1 MKSIKV
7 RFKFAREIKKKKESL
22 QKMRPRNEQKT
33 LEIFKVRLEEIINKS
48 HPLAR
53 LSETINWKKL
63 EEKLLLKYAEKMGAP
78 GKEIRLMV
86 GLQYLKY
93 MYNES
98 DEMIVQKF
106 IENPYY
112 QYFCGNEYFEHSLP
126 IDSSSMTRFRK
137 RMGKETIEELFKETL
152 KSAEIINQIK
162 EKDFEQLN
170 VDTTVEEKA
179 ISFPTDAKL
188 YYKMLA
194 VLVDQA
200 NKREIPLRQ
209 SYKFVSKKALTKQAG
224 YAHAKQMNR
233 ARKMTKKI
241 KTYLGRVYR
250 DIMKKATEK
259 DELLKNKLELAERLL
274 NQSKESKNKLYSIHA
289 PEVECIS
296 KGKAHKRYEFG
307 CKVSMVT
314 TSRNNWIVGIQAHH
328 GNPYDGHTLKSSIEK
343 AEEITDWKA
352 KNVNVDLGYRGHDYD
367 GQAQVNIANR
377 FKMKNKA
384 NSLIK
389 WLKRRSAIEPIFGH
403 LKSDNRLERNLL
415 KGKDGDHINA
425 VLAACGFNLRK
436 LYAVFFLPILKWLDN
451 RITEIHFSSVLKLN
465 DESLGFIQN

>member
-1 MKSIKV
+1 MK
-7 RFKFAREIKKKKESL
+7 
-22 QKMRPRNEQKT
+22 PRNEQKT
-33 LEIFKVRLEEIINKS
+33 FEIFKVRLEDIINKE
-48 HPLAR
+48 HPLVK
-53 LSETINWKKL
+53 LSDTINWKEL
-63 EEKLLLKYAEKMGAP
+63 EEKPSKKYSEKMGAP

-98 DEMIVQKF
+98 DEMIVVKF
-106 IENPYY
+106 VENPYY

-126 IDSSSMTRFRK
+126 IDSSSMTNFRK
-137 RMGKETIEELFKETL
+137 RIGKETIEELLKEVVR
-152 KSAEIINQIK
+152 SANRSNQLK

-170 VDTTVEEKA
+170 ADTTVQEKA

-188 YYKMLA
+188 YYKMLED
-194 VLVDQA
+194 LVVMA
-200 NKREIPLRQ
+200 KTRGINLRQ
-209 SYKFVSKKALTKQAG
+209 SYKFVSKRALAKQSS
-224 YAHAKQMNR
+224 YAHAKQMKR
-233 ARKMTKKI
+233 SRKMTKKL

-250 DIMKKATEK
+250 DILNKTEEK
-259 DELLKNKLELAERLL
+259 DKELISRLELAEKLL
-274 NQSKESKNKLYSIHA
+274 SQTKDSKNKIYSIDT

-314 TSRNNWIVGIQAHH
+314 TSKNNWVVSIQAHH
-328 GNPYDGHTLKSSIEK
+328 GNPYDGHTLKSSIEQ
-343 AEEITDWKA
+343 AEEITSWKA

-367 GQAQVNIANR
+367 GQAEVHIVNR
-377 FKMKNKA
+377 LTMKKKA
-384 NSLIK
+384 KSLIK

-415 KGKDGDHINA
+415 KGKEGDYINA

-436 LYAVFFLPILKWLDN
+436 LYAVFFWPILKWLKNQFLEKCFLFFPRLD
-451 RITEIHFSSVLKLN
+451 VQ
-465 DESLGFIQN
+465 SLVSDQNK

>member
-1 MKSIKV
+1 MK
-7 RFKFAREIKKKKESL
+7 
-22 QKMRPRNEQKT
+22 PRNAQKT
-33 LEIFKVRLEEIINKS
+33 LEIFKVRLATIINPN
-48 HPLAR
+48 HPLVKLA
-53 LSETINWKKL
+53 ETINWKNL
-63 EEKLLLKYAEKMGAP
+63 EEQFAKKYSERMGAP

-106 IENPYY
+106 VENPYY

-126 IDSSSMTRFRK
+126 IDPSSMTRFRG
-137 RMGKETIEELFKETL
+137 RMGKEKIEELFKEIL
-152 KSAEIINQIK
+152 KSANRSEQLR
-162 EKDFEQLN
+162 EKDFEQIN
-170 VDTTVEEKA
+170 VDTTVQEKA

-188 YYKMLA
+188 YYKMLKELTA
-194 VLVDQA
+194 EA
-200 NKREIPLRQ
+200 KERGIPLRQ
-209 SYKFVSKKALTKQAG
+209 SYKFVAKKALTKQAG
-224 YAHAKQMNR
+224 YAHARQMNR
-233 ARKMTKKI
+233 SRKITKKL

-250 DIMKKATEK
+250 ELVKSTEQK
-259 DELLKNKLELAERLL
+259 DQALLSKLALAEKLL
-274 NQSKESKNKLYSIHA
+274 TQSKESKQKLYSIHA

-314 TSRNNWIVGIQAHH
+314 TSKNNWIVAIQAHH
-328 GNPYDGHTLKSSIEK
+328 GNPYDGHTLKASIEK
-343 AEEITDWKA
+343 AEAMTNWEA
-352 KNVNVDLGYRGHDYD
+352 KNIVVDLGYRGHDYD
-367 GQAQVNIANR
+367 GQAEVQIANR
-377 FKMKNKA
+377 LTMKKKTK
-384 NSLIK
+384 SLIK

-436 LYAVFFLPILKWLDN
+436 LYAVFFLPLLNWLKNQLEE
-451 RITEIHFSSVLKLN
+451 RYFLFSLKLS
-465 DESLGFIQN
+465 EQSLVFALK

>member
-1 MKSIKV
+1 
-7 RFKFAREIKKKKESL
+7 
-22 QKMRPRNEQKT
+22 MRPRNEQKT
-33 LEIFKVRLEEIINKS
+33 LEIFKVRLEEIINKT
-48 HPLAR
+48 HPLVR
-53 LSETINWKKL
+53 LAETINWKKL
-63 EEKLLLKYAEKMGAP
+63 EEKMLVKYTAKMGAP

-93 MYNES
+93 TYNES
-98 DEMIVQKF
+98 DEMIVEKF
-106 IENPYY
+106 VENPYY
-112 QYFCGNEYFEHSLP
+112 QYFCGNEYFEHSFP

-137 RMGKETIEELFKETL
+137 RMGKETIEELFRETVSSANQSKEL
-152 KSAEIINQIK
+152 K

-188 YYKMLA
+188 YYKMLE
-194 VLVDQA
+194 VLVEHA
-200 NKREIPLRQ
+200 NKREIALRQ
-209 SYKFVSKKALTKQAG
+209 SYKFVSKKALTKQAN
-224 YAHAKQMNR
+224 YAHAKQMKR
-233 ARKMTKKI
+233 ARKMTKKL

-250 DIMKKATEK
+250 DIIKKCEIK
-259 DELLKNKLELAERLL
+259 DEALIEKLSLAEKLL
-274 NQSKESKNKLYSIHA
+274 SQTKESKKKLYSIHA

-314 TSRNNWIVGIQAHH
+314 TSRSNWIVGIQAHH

-343 AEEITDWKA
+343 AEEITSWKA
-352 KNVNVDLGYRGHDYD
+352 KNVNVDLGYRGHNYD
-367 GQAQVNIANR
+367 GQAQVNMANR
-377 FKMKNKA
+377 FKMKNKTM
-384 NSLIK
+384 SLAK

-436 LYAVFFLPILKWLDN
+436 LYAVFLLPILKWLKN
-451 RITEIHFSSVLKLN
+451 QITEKYFLFFPKINEQSFTVSLN
-465 DESLGFIQN
+465 NCLFQ

>member
-1 MKSIKV
+1 MKP
-7 RFKFAREIKKKKESL
+7 REE
-22 QKMRPRNEQKT
+22 EKT
-33 LEIFKVRLEEIINKS
+33 LEIFKVRLETIINKA
-48 HPLAR
+48 HPLVK
-53 LSETINWKKL
+53 LSEAINWKNLEDKL
-63 EEKLLLKYAEKMGAP
+63 SKKYSEKMGAP
-78 GKEIRLMV
+78 GKGIQLMV

-106 IENPYY
+106 VENPYY

-126 IDSSSMTRFRK
+126 IDSSSMTRFRG
-137 RMGKETIEELFKETL
+137 RMGKETIEELFKETV
-152 KSAEIINQIK
+152 KSARLSNQLK

-170 VDTTVEEKA
+170 VDTTVQEKA

-188 YYKMLA
+188 YYKMLGD
-194 VLVDQA
+194 LVKLA
-200 NKREIPLRQ
+200 KEGGIKLRQ

-224 YAHAKQMNR
+224 YAHAKQMKR
-233 ARKMTKKI
+233 ARKMTKKL

-250 DIMKKATEK
+250 EIIKSSEPKE
-259 DELLKNKLELAERLL
+259 EILLSKLELVEKLL
-274 NQSKESKNKLYSIHA
+274 TQIKESKNKLYSIHA

-314 TSRNNWIVGIQAHH
+314 TSKNNWIVSIQAHH

-343 AEEITDWKA
+343 AEETTSWKA
-352 KNVNVDLGYRGHDYD
+352 KNVNVDLGYRGHNYD
-367 GQAQVNIANR
+367 GQAEVNIANR
-377 FKMKNKA
+377 LTMKKKPK
-384 NSLIK
+384 SLIK

-425 VLAACGFNLRK
+425 VLSACGFNLRK
-436 LYAVFFLPILKWLDN
+436 LYAVFLLPILEWLKN
-451 RITEIHFSSVLKLN
+451 QLLEKYFHIIPKLSEQSFVFALN
-465 DESLGFIQN
+465 NGLIQ

>member
-1 MKSIKV
+1 
-7 RFKFAREIKKKKESL
+7 
-22 QKMRPRNEQKT
+22 
-33 LEIFKVRLEEIINKS
+33 
-48 HPLAR
+48 
-53 LSETINWKKL
+53 
-63 EEKLLLKYAEKMGAP
+63 MGAP

-98 DEMIVQKF
+98 DEMIVRKF
-106 IENPYY
+106 VENPYY

-126 IDSSSMTRFRK
+126 IDSSSMTNFRK
-137 RMGKETIEELFKETL
+137 RMGKETIDELFIETVN
-152 KSAEIINQIK
+152 SAKGSDQLK

-188 YYKMLA
+188 YYKMLSE
-194 VLVDQA
+194 LVDQS
-200 NKREIPLRQ
+200 NKRGIKLRQ

-224 YAHAKQMNR
+224 YAHARQMNR
-233 ARKMTKKI
+233 ARKMTRKL

-250 DIMKKATEK
+250 DILKKSEEK
-259 DELLKNKLELAERLL
+259 DKELINRLELAERLL
-274 NQSKESKNKLYSIHA
+274 SQTKDSKNKIYSIHA

-314 TSRNNWIVGIQAHH
+314 TSRNNWVVAIQSHH
-328 GNPYDGHTLKSSIEK
+328 GNPYDGHTLKSSIAK
-343 AEEITDWKA
+343 AEEITSWKS

-367 GQAQVNIANR
+367 GQTEVNIVNR
-377 FKMKNKA
+377 LTMKNKTK
-384 NSLIK
+384 SLMK

-425 VLAACGFNLRK
+425 VLAGCGFNLRK
-436 LYAVFFLPILKWLDN
+436 LYAVFLLPILEWLKN
-451 RITEIHFSSVLKLN
+451 QFMGKYFLFFPVLNAQPFVCVKN
-465 DESLGFIQN
+465 I

>member
-1 MKSIKV
+1 MK
-7 RFKFAREIKKKKESL
+7 
-22 QKMRPRNEQKT
+22 PRNEQRT
-33 LEIFKVRLEEIINKS
+33 LEIFKVRLEEIINKE
-48 HPLAR
+48 HPLVKLAE
-53 LSETINWKKL
+53 SINWKSL
-63 EEKLLLKYAEKMGAP
+63 EEKMSKKYSKTMGAP

-98 DEMIVQKF
+98 DEMMVEKF
-106 IENPYY
+106 VENPYY

-126 IDSSSMTRFRK
+126 IDSSSMTNFRK
-137 RMGKETIEELFKETL
+137 RIGKETIEELLEETV
-152 KSAEIINQIK
+152 KSANRNNQLK

-179 ISFPTDAKL
+179 ISFPTDSKL
-188 YYKMLA
+188 YYKMLED
-194 VLVDQA
+194 LVEQA
-200 NKREIPLRQ
+200 NKRGIPLRQ

-224 YAHAKQMNR
+224 YAHAKQMKR
-233 ARKMTKKI
+233 AGKMTKKL

-250 DIMKKATEK
+250 DIIKKAEEK
-259 DELLKNKLELAERLL
+259 DEGLINKLTLAEKLL
-274 NQSKESKNKLYSIHA
+274 CQTKESRNKLYSIHA

-314 TSRNNWIVGIQAHH
+314 TSKNNWVVAIQAHH

-343 AEEITDWKA
+343 AEEITNWKA
-352 KNVNVDLGYRGHDYD
+352 KNINVDLGYRGHDYE
-367 GQAQVNIANR
+367 GQAQVNIVNR
-377 FKMKNKA
+377 LRMKNKA
-384 NSLIK
+384 KSLIK

-436 LYAVFFLPILKWLDN
+436 LYAVFFLPILKWLGN
-451 RITEIHFSSVLKLN
+451 RITKKTFPC
-465 DESLGFIQN
+465 F